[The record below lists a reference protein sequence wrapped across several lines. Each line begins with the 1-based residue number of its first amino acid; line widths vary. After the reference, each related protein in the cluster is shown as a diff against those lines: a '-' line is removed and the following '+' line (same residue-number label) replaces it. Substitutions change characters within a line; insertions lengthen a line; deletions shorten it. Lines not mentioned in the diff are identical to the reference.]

1 MLACLSMGET
11 TNLEQEVKMF
21 ARPFIMLCHVAPFC
35 PQFETSV
42 RNTHKLTH
50 TQNRIWFLQLII
62 TLKPNGPDGL
72 GFSVS
77 SGFFGYHHFN
87 YE

>member
-1 MLACLSMGET
+1 
-11 TNLEQEVKMF
+11 MF
-21 ARPFIMLCHVAPFC
+21 ARPFIMLCHVTLFC

-42 RNTHKLTH
+42 RNTHKH
-50 TQNRIWFLQLII
+50 TRAQNAIWSLQLII

-77 SGFFGYHHFN
+77 SVFFSAITTSIMN
-87 YE
+87 EDV

>member
-1 MLACLSMGET
+1 
-11 TNLEQEVKMF
+11 MF

-50 TQNRIWFLQLII
+50 AQNTIWFLQLII
-62 TLKPNGPDGL
+62 TLKPQWTRWTWFL
-72 GFSVS
+72 GFLR
-77 SGFFGYHHFN
+77 FFLAITTSIMN
-87 YE
+87 EDV